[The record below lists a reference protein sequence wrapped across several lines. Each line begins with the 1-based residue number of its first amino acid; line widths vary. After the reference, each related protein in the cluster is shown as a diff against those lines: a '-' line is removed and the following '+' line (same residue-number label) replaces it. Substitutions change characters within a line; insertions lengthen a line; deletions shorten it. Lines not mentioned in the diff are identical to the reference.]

1 MYDSPV
7 TEDGCH
13 SHRTGPSAGAVA
25 SSRAGS
31 VDLGAGKGGPSVLL
45 RINLILL
52 IVFALG
58 MLAISLVVTSTLQQN
73 ATREVLAQA
82 GLMMD
87 SARAIRS
94 YTETEIGPLLDDKML
109 TAFRPQS
116 VPFYAATQNFLA
128 LHKEHPDY
136 AYKEA
141 TLNPTNPRDR
151 ADDWEADIVQRFRN
165 DGSVKEVS
173 GTRDTPMGA
182 TLYLARPIRADAGC
196 LGCHGLPSA
205 APATML
211 ARYGRDNGFG
221 WQPNEVVG
229 AQIVSVPFAS
239 AEASASRV
247 RRHVL
252 TAIAVMLMCIVV
264 VVNASLYVLVI
275 RPVRVIARIADQ
287 VSLGDTAAAPF
298 PHGGGPEVVA
308 LSAAL
313 NRMRKSLDKALRM
326 LGD

>member
-1 MYDSPV
+1 
-7 TEDGCH
+7 
-13 SHRTGPSAGAVA
+13 
-25 SSRAGS
+25 
-31 VDLGAGKGGPSVLL
+31 VLL

-52 IVFALG
+52 VAFALG
-58 MLAISLVVTSTLQQN
+58 MAAISLVVTLTLQEN

-87 SARAIRS
+87 SAAAIRS
-94 YTETEIGPLLDDKML
+94 YTDTEIGPLLDDKML

-151 ADDWEADIVQRFRN
+151 ATDWEADIVQRFRN
-165 DGSVKEVS
+165 DSTTTEMS
-173 GTRDTPMGA
+173 GTRDTPMGSI
-182 TLYLARPIRADAGC
+182 LYLARPIRVDAGC
-196 LGCHGLPSA
+196 MSCHSLPSV

-239 AEASASRV
+239 AEASARRV
-247 RRHVL
+247 RRDVL
-252 TAIAVMLMCIVV
+252 TTIAAVLVGVLLVINV
-264 VVNASLYVLVI
+264 SLYVLVI
-275 RPVRVIARIADQ
+275 RPVRRIARIADQ
-287 VSLGDTAAAPF
+287 VSLGDTSAPEF
-298 PHGGGPEVVA
+298 PSGGGPEVTA
-308 LSAAL
+308 LSAAF

-326 LGD
+326 LGG

>member
-1 MYDSPV
+1 
-7 TEDGCH
+7 
-13 SHRTGPSAGAVA
+13 
-25 SSRAGS
+25 
-31 VDLGAGKGGPSVLL
+31 VLL

-52 IVFALG
+52 VAFALG
-58 MLAISLVVTSTLQQN
+58 MAAISLVVTSTLQEN

-87 SARAIRS
+87 SAAAIRS
-94 YTETEIGPLLDDKML
+94 YTDTEIGPLLDDKMV

-116 VPFYAATQNFLA
+116 VPFYAATQNFLT

-136 AYKEA
+136 SYKEA

-151 ADDWEADIVQRFRN
+151 ATDWEADIVQRFRN
-165 DGSVKEVS
+165 DSATTQVS

-182 TLYLARPIRADAGC
+182 ILYLARPIRVDAGC
-196 LGCHGLPSA
+196 LGCHSLPSV

-221 WQPNEVVG
+221 WQPNEIVG

-239 AEASASRV
+239 AESSAGRV
-247 RRHVL
+247 RRDVL
-252 TAIAVMLMCIVV
+252 TTIAAVLVSIVL
-264 VVNASLYVLVI
+264 VVNVSLYVLVI
-275 RPVRVIARIADQ
+275 RPVRRIARIADQ
-287 VSLGDTAAAPF
+287 VSLGDTAAEEF
-298 PHGGGPEVVA
+298 PRGGGSEMAA
-308 LSAAL
+308 LSAAF

-326 LGD
+326 LGG